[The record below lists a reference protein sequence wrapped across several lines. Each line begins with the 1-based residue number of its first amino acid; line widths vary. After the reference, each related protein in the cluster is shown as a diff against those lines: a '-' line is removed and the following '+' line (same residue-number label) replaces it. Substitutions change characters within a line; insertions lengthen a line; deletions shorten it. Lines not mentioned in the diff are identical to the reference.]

1 VDAEREDLGRAAAD
15 DTAPHDPVPADPVPA
30 DPVTADPVPADPAVE
45 APAGEALLRALLQ
58 IPQRDAAI
66 IRDATPARIRPS
78 RQSGP
83 TADYGAAE

>member
-15 DTAPHDPVPADPVPA
+15 DTAPPDPVPADPVP
-30 DPVTADPVPADPAVE
+30 ADPVPADPAVE